1 MQNVSQPS
9 DPRLIVALDFPDAR
23 AAVDLAGRLDSRHCA
38 VKVGFELFV
47 AEGPALV
54 ERLQEMGFRVFLDLK
69 FHDIPNTVGA
79 ACRAAARLGVW
90 MLNVHAGGGLEMMR
104 TAADAVRAVS
114 PQSRLIAVT
123 VLTATDAATL
133 QSVGVDRSPDEQVML
148 LADLAIA
155 QGGLDGLVCSALEA
169 ERLRRTLGPAPCLVT
184 PGIRP
189 AGAGVDDQK
198 RISTPAAAIRAG
210 ASHLV
215 VGRPITRAPD
225 PAQAA
230 AHLLAEIETA
240 SGG

>member
-1 MQNVSQPS
+1 MRDGTQPS

-23 AAVDLAGRLDSRHCA
+23 AATGLATRLDPGHCA

-69 FHDIPNTVGA
+69 FHDIPNTVAA

-104 TAADAVRAVS
+104 SALEGVRAVA

-123 VLTATDAATL
+123 VLTASDAATL
-133 QSVGVDRSPDEQVML
+133 RSVGIDRSPDEQVL
-148 LADLAIA
+148 WLADLAIA
-155 QGGLDGLVCSALEA
+155 QAGLDGLVCSALEA
-169 ERLRRTLGPAPCLVT
+169 ERLRRALGPDPWLVT

-198 RISTPAAAIRAG
+198 RIATPAAAIRAG

-215 VGRPITRAPD
+215 VGRPISRAPD
-225 PAQAA
+225 PALAA
-230 AHLLAEIETA
+230 ARLLAEIESA